1 MTPVPM
7 TVISGYLGAGKT
19 TFINRLLAADHRKKL
34 LILVN
39 DFGAINID
47 EKLLA
52 SKSEDTIALT
62 NGCVCCTMGADLFL
76 ALGDALDR
84 KPRPDH
90 IVIESSG
97 ISDPARIANAAI
109 AEPDMQYA
117 GIVTLVDGLE
127 FDSLID
133 DPLIGAQIRQQISK
147 ADLILTTKIPK
158 GQPVRGLADLTSSSI
173 LDGNYIDPVVTL
185 LFDRPNYSQAPAP
198 TSGHPLYTSWY
209 SQTAII
215 VDKEALRKHLAQRPT
230 GLFRLKGSVVDKYGT
245 HLEVQVVGQQIDL
258 KTMEE
263 PATPGI
269 VGIGL
274 SEHIS
279 LSEIEDWWQKIIA

>member
-1 MTPVPM
+1 M

-19 TFINRLLAADHRKKL
+19 TVINRLLAANHGKKL

-39 DFGAINID
+39 DFGSINID

-52 SKSEDTIALT
+52 SKDDDTIALT

-90 IVIESSG
+90 IVIEASG
-97 ISDPARIANAAI
+97 ISDPARIANAAL

-117 GIVTLVDGLE
+117 GIVTLVDGIE
-127 FDSLID
+127 FGTLIG

-147 ADLILTTKIPK
+147 ADLILTTKLPK
-158 GQPVRGLADLTSSSI
+158 GKSVPGLGDMTPSKI
-173 LDGNYIDPVVTL
+173 LDGDDILALMHL
-185 LFDRPNYSQAPAP
+185 LLSHPNYSQTPEP
-198 TSGHPLYTSWY
+198 TLGHPLYTSWC
-209 SQTAII
+209 SQTAIT
-215 VDKEALRKHLAQRPT
+215 VDRKGLSAHLTQRPA
-230 GLFRLKGSVVDKYGT
+230 GLFRLKGSVVDRYGV
-245 HLEVQVVGQQIDL
+245 HLQVQVVGQQVDL
-258 KTMEE
+258 KEIEE
-263 PATPGI
+263 TADPAL

-274 SEHIS
+274 SEHVS
-279 LSEIEDWWQKIIA
+279 LFEIDDWWKQIIA